1 VNFGSDKSLPIAISS
16 KLIYLCKDFT
26 YTDQQKRNW
35 FMKKLA
41 GFIIILLVAANSW
54 AADDAKLPEWS
65 YEHSDLAPDP
75 ALVFGKLPNGF
86 RYVLMEN
93 SNPKNRISMHLNIQA
108 GSLYE
113 KDDQQ
118 GLAHFLEHLAFDGSE
133 HFAPGEMVKFFQK
146 IGMQFGPDANAHTA
160 FDETVYD
167 VLLPDNTQK
176 SIEEGLMVLKD
187 YSHGLLLLPTE
198 VDRERKV
205 ILAEKRTRDSV
216 WYRTYLATVNFEF
229 PESRIPKRM
238 PIGDEKVLESADQKI
253 IKDFYDTWYRPDKMV
268 LIMVGDFDK
277 KLAASLITEKFSNLT
292 AKAPERKFEG
302 LGEVSHQG
310 IKPFYHFEK
319 EAGNTEVGIE
329 VIQKKAPDADSLAYQ
344 KQLLIKKIANRIV
357 QDRLDTLL
365 RKPDTPFTSASVG
378 SSRFL
383 KEIEYAE
390 ISAQGKP
397 ENWDKML
404 SIIEQQL
411 RQAISYGFTE
421 AELNRVKKDIAA
433 GFDNAVK
440 KAATRDSSDLARDLI
455 HHINSDRVFQSP
467 QQEKDLLSSFVQ
479 SLGVKEVHEAFKKS
493 WSPDHRLIMVTGNVN
508 LSGTEK
514 KPEEQI
520 LSVFDKS
527 KSVAVSKPEDD
538 KVVVFPYLPE
548 PQEKGK
554 IVRRTELTDL
564 GIVQID
570 FENGI
575 RLNLKK
581 TDFEANEVIA
591 SLSFGTGKSDEPEN
605 KPGLSELSESL
616 INESGLGALNRDEL
630 ERALAGKSTSVS
642 FDVADD
648 SFALD
653 SKTIT
658 EELPLMFQL
667 IYAHLKD
674 PAFRQD
680 AYALVMEKY
689 RQKHLSLSQSVN
701 GMMYLEGIRF
711 LAGGDSRFGLQSYDN
726 FKKLGIDDVRNWVSE
741 PLKNQ
746 VTELSVVG
754 DFDVEKVI
762 ELAAKYIGTLPRPS
776 IKDKNTSRL
785 PKFPSGKSLNLSV
798 ETQIPKGIVVVAYST
813 DDIWD
818 ISRTRRLNM
827 LASVFSEQMRER
839 IREKLGAAYSP
850 MASNDPS
857 KAYPGYGT
865 FKAFISVNP
874 EQAEMVAQ
882 EVKAISSDM
891 IQKGISKD
899 ELQRAVDPMLTSIKD
914 MRRKNSY
921 WLSIVLRGSKEHPQ
935 QIEWSKTILN
945 DVASITT
952 DDILAMAK
960 KYLDNETSATMI
972 IKPKTANR

>member
-1 VNFGSDKSLPIAISS
+1 
-16 KLIYLCKDFT
+16 
-26 YTDQQKRNW
+26 
-35 FMKKLA
+35 MKKIA

-54 AADDAKLPEWS
+54 AVAQEGVKLPEWPH
-65 YEHSDLAPDP
+65 EHSDLTPDP

-86 RYVLMEN
+86 RYILMEN
-93 SNPKNRISMHLNIQA
+93 STPKNRISMHLNIQA

-146 IGMQFGPDANAHTA
+146 IGMQFGPDANAHTG

-167 VLLPDNTQK
+167 VLLPDGKQK
-176 SIEEGLMVLKD
+176 SLEEGLMILKD
-187 YSHGLLLLPTE
+187 YAHGALLLPSE

-216 WYRTYLATVNFEF
+216 GYRTYIATVNFEF
-229 PESRIPKRM
+229 PETRIPKRM
-238 PIGDEKVLESADQKI
+238 PIGDEKVIETADQKI

-277 KLAASLITEKFSNLT
+277 KLAASLITKEFSGLT
-292 AKAPERKFEG
+292 AKAPERKVEG

-319 EAGNTEVGIE
+319 EAGNTVVGIE
-329 VIQKKAPDADSLAYQ
+329 VIQKKAPIADSLAHQ
-344 KQLLIKKIANRIV
+344 KQTLIKKIANRIV

-365 RKPDTPFTSASVG
+365 RKPDAPFTSASIG

-383 KEIEYAE
+383 HEIEYAE

-397 ENWDKML
+397 ENWEKML
-404 SIIEQQL
+404 SITEQQL
-411 RQAISYGFTE
+411 RQAITYGFTE
-421 AELNRVKKDIAA
+421 AELSRVKKDLAA
-433 GFDNAVK
+433 AFDNAVK
-440 KAATRDSSDLARDLI
+440 KASTRDSGDLAGDLI
-455 HHINSDRVFQSP
+455 RHINSDRVFQSP

-479 SLGVKEVHEAFKKS
+479 SLTVKEVSEAFQKD
-493 WSPDHRLIMVTGNVN
+493 WAPDHRLIMVTGNVN
-508 LSGTEK
+508 LSGADKT
-514 KPEEQI
+514 PEEQI
-520 LSVFDKS
+520 LFVFDKS
-527 KSVAVSKPEDD
+527 KSVAVAKPEDD
-538 KVVVFPYLPE
+538 KAVVFPYLPE
-548 PQEKGK
+548 PQENGK
-554 IVRRTELTDL
+554 IVRRTEIADL

-581 TDFEANEVIA
+581 TDFEANEVMS
-591 SLSFGTGKSDEPEN
+591 SLSFGTGKSGEPEN

-630 ERALAGKSTSVS
+630 DRALAGKSTSVS

-653 SKTIT
+653 GKTIT

-701 GMMYLEGIRF
+701 GVMYLEGIRF

-726 FKKLGIDDVRNWVSE
+726 FKKLSIDDVRNWISD

-746 VTELSVVG
+746 VSEISVVG
-754 DFDVEKVI
+754 DFDVEKTI
-762 ELAAKYIGTLPRPS
+762 ELAAKYIGTLPKPS
-776 IKDKNTSRL
+776 AAAKDSSRL

-839 IREKLGAAYSP
+839 IREKLGAAYAAG
-850 MASNDPS
+850 ASNDPS
-857 KAYPGYGT
+857 RAYPGYGV
-865 FKAFISVNP
+865 FKAFIMVKP
-874 EQAEMVAQ
+874 EEAEIVAQ
-882 EVKAISSDM
+882 EAKAIAADM
-891 IQKGISKD
+891 AQKKISAD
-899 ELQRAVDPMLTSIKD
+899 ELQRAVDPMLTGIKD

-921 WLSIVLRGSKEHPQ
+921 WLYTILRASKDHPQ
-935 QIEWSKTILN
+935 QIEWSRTILN
-945 DVASITT
+945 DVASINA

-960 KYLDNETSATMI
+960 KYLDNEKSAMMI
-972 IKPKTANR
+972 IKPKTAGR

>member
-1 VNFGSDKSLPIAISS
+1 
-16 KLIYLCKDFT
+16 
-26 YTDQQKRNW
+26 
-35 FMKKLA
+35 MKKFF

-54 AADDAKLPEWS
+54 AADSAKLPEWS
-65 YEHSDLAPDP
+65 HEHSDLAPDP

-93 SNPKNRISMHLNIQA
+93 SNPRNRISMHLNIQA
-108 GSLYE
+108 GSLHE

-176 SIEEGLMVLKD
+176 SIEEGLIVLKD
-187 YSHGLLLLPTE
+187 YAHGALLLPSE
-198 VDRERKV
+198 IDRERKV
-205 ILAEKRTRDSV
+205 VLAEKRTRDSV
-216 WYRTYLATVNFEF
+216 WYRTYVATVNFEF
-229 PESRIPKRM
+229 PESKIPKRL
-238 PIGDEKVLESADQKI
+238 PIGDEKVLERADQKL

-268 LIMVGDFDK
+268 LVMVGDFDK
-277 KLAASLITEKFSNLT
+277 KLAASLIEKNFSGVT
-292 AKAPERKFEG
+292 AKAPARQFEG

-329 VIQKKAPDADSLAYQ
+329 VIRKKAPVPDSLPHQ
-344 KQLLIKKIANRIV
+344 KQILIKKIANRIV
-357 QDRLDTLL
+357 QDRLDSLL
-365 RKPDTPFTSASVG
+365 RKPDAPFTSASAG

-383 KEIEYAE
+383 HEIEYAE

-404 SIIEQQL
+404 SVIEQQL
-411 RQAISYGFTE
+411 RQALTYGFSE
-421 AELNRVKKDIAA
+421 SELNRVKKDIIA

-440 KAATRDSSDLARDLI
+440 QAPTRDSSDLARELI
-455 HHINSDRVFQSP
+455 RHINSDRVFMSP
-467 QQEKDLLSSFVQ
+467 QQEKELFSSFVQ
-479 SLGVKEVHEAFKKS
+479 SLALKEVHEAFQKD
-493 WSPDHRLIMVTGNVN
+493 WNADHRLIIVTGNVN
-508 LSGTEK
+508 LNGAEK

-527 KSVAVSKPEDD
+527 KSLAVSKPEDD
-538 KVVVFPYLPE
+538 KAVVFPYLPE

-554 IVRRTELTDL
+554 IVKRTENAEL

-581 TDFEANEVIA
+581 TDFEANEVLA
-591 SLSFGTGKSDEPEN
+591 SLSFGTGKSGEPEN
-605 KPGLSELSESL
+605 KPGLSDLSESL

-642 FDVADD
+642 FDIADD

-653 SKTIT
+653 AKAIT
-658 EELPLMFQL
+658 EEVPLMFQL
-667 IYAHLKD
+667 IYAHLRD

-701 GMMYLEGIRF
+701 GAIYLEGMRF

-726 FKKLGIDDVRNWVSE
+726 FKKLSIDDVRNWVSD

-754 DFDVEKVI
+754 DFDVEKVV

-776 IKDKNTSRL
+776 KAEKNASRL

-798 ETQIPKGIVVVAYST
+798 ETQIPKGIVIVAYGT

-839 IREKLGAAYSP
+839 IREKLGAAYSAG
-850 MASNDPS
+850 ASNDPS
-857 KAYPGYGT
+857 KAYPGYGA
-865 FKAFISVNP
+865 FKAFITVNP
-874 EQAEMVAQ
+874 EEADKVAQ
-882 EVKAISSDM
+882 EVKAIAADM
-891 IQKGISKD
+891 TQKKISAD
-899 ELQRAVDPMLTSIKD
+899 ELQRAVDPMLTGIKD

-921 WLSIVLRGSKEHPQ
+921 WLSIVLRGSKDHPQ
-935 QIEWSKTILN
+935 QIEWSKTILD

-960 KYLDNETSATMI
+960 KYLDNEKSATMI
-972 IKPKTANR
+972 IKPKSSERKP